1 MFSFPFPPN
10 PHNIVVIS
18 DIPQLVSQSFMVKT
32 LTTFGPMKLLLSQD
46 LIKTSKQIAFVTY
59 NHSNDANMAINAL
72 NHFELIKGFTIN
84 VTKLRSSLGSSAI
97 LLEDLPN
104 DVSIEEVDE
113 ALKKFGS
120 IFCSKI
126 CRNEKNEPLGYGY
139 VDFESEKAAKACLS
153 HKTPIIIK
161 GKPLNLELYPEF
173 GNQIDKIK
181 KVLYLR
187 NFGSVPE
194 GKSEEEFVKD
204 KKSEFLLTFSKP
216 DRNVFA
222 ASIEI
227 KKNLSGQ
234 YFALI
239 GYLSKDECDLILKNF
254 QTKSD
259 NPMIVC
265 QLEERLLQE
274 TMIKTPPSTNA
285 SLYTKGLR
293 KNVDNETVQAVFS
306 QFGTVVSC
314 RVTDPPNPKILTR
327 QGFINFKNNEE
338 ASNALNEATDNKD
351 VKELYENG
359 LVYLNWCNDLNMKK
373 KPPRMVPIFYPPPM
387 WIPPPP
393 PAFRSNFNRM
403 QEIENLNIRKTGSE
417 IPIEKKKEDPAIPI
431 EKKKED
437 PAIQIEKKKE
447 DQVEHFY

>member
-1 MFSFPFPPN
+1 MFCFPFPPN

-18 DIPQLVSQSFMVKT
+18 DIPQLVSQGFIIKT
-32 LTTFGPMKLLLSQD
+32 LKTFGPMKLLLSQD
-46 LIKTSKQIAFVTY
+46 LIRTSKQIGFVTY
-59 NHSNDANMAINAL
+59 NHSNDANIAINAL
-72 NHFELIKGFTIN
+72 NHFELIEGFPIN
-84 VTKLRSSLGSSAI
+84 ATKLRSSLGNSAI

-126 CRNEKNEPLGYGY
+126 CRSENNEPLGYGY

-153 HKTPIIIK
+153 QKTPIIIK

-173 GNQIDKIK
+173 GNQTDKIK
-181 KVLYLR
+181 KVLYIR

-216 DRNVFA
+216 DSNILV

-227 KKNLSGQ
+227 KKNFSGK

-239 GYLSKDECDLILKNF
+239 GYLSKDECDLIFRNF
-254 QTKSD
+254 QKISD

-274 TMIKTPPSTNA
+274 TVIKTPPSTNA

-293 KNVDNETVQAVFS
+293 KNIDNEKVQAVFS
-306 QFGTVVSC
+306 QFGTVISC

-338 ASNALNEATDNKD
+338 ASTALNDAKNSED
-351 VKELYENG
+351 VKALYENG
-359 LVYLNWCNDLNMKK
+359 EVYLNWCNDLNNKK
-373 KPPRMVPIFYPPPM
+373 KPPQMAPPFYPPPM
-387 WIPPPP
+387 MMMYPPP
-393 PAFRSNFNRM
+393 PAIGGYFNRM
-403 QEIENLNIRKTGSE
+403 QQIENLNLRQTGSVN
-417 IPIEKKKEDPAIPI
+417 PL
-431 EKKKED
+431 
-437 PAIQIEKKKE
+437 EKKKE
-447 DQVEHFY
+447 DQV